1 MFETT
6 TQKRL
11 EQKLAPAFFFPSLE
25 MAPLFEV
32 QKKGIDLGT
41 LSVGPP
47 FHQIGDPEMDRQ
59 AEPVFLKKNMFFLK
73 FFSCGKFVGQFYM

>member
-11 EQKLAPAFFFPSLE
+11 EQKFAPAFFFPSLE

-59 AEPVFLKKNMFFLK
+59 AEPVYSGFTNKKHMLFLK
-73 FFSCGKFVGQFYM
+73 FSSWGQFVG